1 MGWTDTKP
9 FSPAG
14 QLRLVA
20 AMSAAVFI
28 GCAHLVWNQSS
39 LLTALRGDAP
49 LATALAPSG
58 PVPEPEQPKAATDD
72 PDLDLT
78 GMTAPNLWLYEDT
91 ANPSGWS
98 LHFED
103 PELEP
108 DAYPDGARTMGPF
121 RATIWTTPRMG
132 VWAST
137 TSDLDHAF
145 YWFGDTTHA
154 LTIPQVRNLIA
165 DNWTT
170 GGTPAINA
178 FRRGTHARTDEAPG
192 LETSTA
198 INPVGWLL
206 NAASIGA
213 LLTTFGLL
221 FASFLV
227 AKRPKQDATTTA
239 PAETPMPEPTAAA
252 A

>member
-39 LLTALRGDAP
+39 LLTAIRGDAP
-49 LATALAPSG
+49 LTTALAPSG
-58 PVPEPEQPKAATDD
+58 PVPTPGEPQASDD
-72 PDLDLT
+72 TQGIDFASLS
-78 GMTAPNLWLYEDT
+78 APNLWLYEDA

-137 TSDLDHAF
+137 THDLDHAF

-154 LTIPQVRNLIA
+154 LTIPQIRNLIA

-170 GGTPAINA
+170 GGPAALRA
-178 FRRGTHARTDEAPG
+178 FRQGTHARTDEAPG

-198 INPVGWLL
+198 INPIGWLI
-206 NAASIGA
+206 NAASVGA
-213 LLTTFGLL
+213 LLTTCGLL
-221 FASFLV
+221 LASFLI
-227 AKRPKQDATTTA
+227 ARRPKQNAADTATTEATTTA
-239 PAETPMPEPTAAA
+239 PTRAAA
-252 A
+252 